1 MTAFAALAGCTGEE
15 LARRDDAPAAE
26 GKPVRVMLNLSV
38 AITGVP
44 DVRTRAAG
52 EEVTTPGT
60 PEESAVKSLTVFVV
74 NVDGNGY
81 EAMTAQHA
89 TFRFDWDGSGTGTPD
104 PMPLQAT
111 TGRKHI
117 YIGANLTAW
126 QIAAFA
132 GETGNGV
139 NAAYT
144 GQTGTDY
151 DDYDEMM
158 AEFTEDGGFA
168 MLGRA
173 TAGGSELIDIPDEP
187 TPFLDLSVELSRMV
201 AKVLVVAETDD
212 DIHGGTAGVKYVKI
226 SNGNEADAS
235 EKNWVRLDDLHF
247 TLNVTNRRTF
257 MYPKTAEEE
266 GRTVILDPNYKFEDL
281 VDFTDGVFKYKSD
294 DHSRQFIRW
303 VPHVWN
309 TDKEWGM
316 PVLEYEAGRMPASGG
331 SEIYREGLYCLEN
344 TVGSIPAD
352 WAAAPA
358 LADNE
363 RGLTFMATTY
373 VLIAAR
379 ITPRWIITKLE
390 EDPAIRPDGRGPY
403 KAETEEDALSKLPA
417 SNDEHDEHPAGT
429 FYSPDREHFY
439 SYDGMMA
446 RIAHDE
452 PLEENDPDKLTREN
466 FLCYPGGWGYYFT
479 YADGVPDEVNGG
491 NSLKFDS
498 DRSSVLRNHYYIL
511 HVMAL
516 GTPAF
521 PGEGGVTTMQIEAS
535 RFGWTDAGTGD
546 ITLKP

>member
-1 MTAFAALAGCTGEE
+1 
-15 LARRDDAPAAE
+15 
-26 GKPVRVMLNLSV
+26 MLNLSV
-38 AITGVP
+38 AITGTP

-74 NVDGNGY
+74 DVDGSGY
-81 EAMTAQHA
+81 EAATARHA
-89 TFRFDWDGSGTGTPD
+89 TFGFDWNGSGTGTLD
-104 PMPLQAT
+104 PMPLQVT

-117 YIGANLTAW
+117 YIGANLTAR

-144 GQTGTDY
+144 ALTGTDH

-158 AEFTEDGGFA
+158 AEFTEDGGFT
-168 MLGRA
+168 MFGRA
-173 TAGGSELIDIPDEP
+173 TAGGSGLIDIPDEP
-187 TPFLDLSVELSRMV
+187 TPALDLSVELSRMV

-212 DIHGGTAGVKYVKI
+212 DVPGGMAGVKYVKLN
-226 SNGNEADAS
+226 SRNAADAT
-235 EKNWVRLDDLHF
+235 EKSWVRLDDLHF

-257 MYPKTAEEE
+257 MYPKTAEGE
-266 GRTVILDPNYKFEDL
+266 GQNVIVDPNYKFEDL

-294 DHSRQFIRW
+294 YHSRQFIRW

-309 TDKEWGM
+309 SGKEWGM

-331 SEIYREGLYCLEN
+331 SEVYREGLYCLEN
-344 TVGSIPAD
+344 TVGPIPAD

-358 LADNE
+358 LEDNE

-379 ITPRWIITKLE
+379 ITPRRIITKLE
-390 EDPAIRPDGRGPY
+390 EDPAVRPDGQGPY
-403 KAETEEDALSKLPA
+403 KAENEEDALSKLPA
-417 SNDEHDEHPAGT
+417 GDDEHPVGT

-439 SYDGMMA
+439 SFDGMMA
-446 RIAHDE
+446 RIAHDG
-452 PLEENDPDKLTREN
+452 PLEEDDPDKLTREN

-479 YADGVPDEVNGG
+479 YADGVPDETDEG

-498 DRSSVLRNHYYIL
+498 DRSSVLRNYYYIL

-516 GTPAF
+516 GIPAV